1 MYMPLNV
8 LTEVDELA
16 CLIYYMTWTVYICGV
31 IESVETNTIH
41 QYYNIPDCYS
51 IHIRCQM
58 SSTKKYLICLTAY
71 VYDHA
76 IACVEYLNTSV

>member
-41 QYYNIPDCYS
+41 HYYNIPDCYS
-51 IHIRCQM
+51 IHIRC
-58 SSTKKYLICLTAY
+58 
-71 VYDHA
+71 
-76 IACVEYLNTSV
+76 